1 MNAPPRSYVETS
13 LGCLAFQRSGS
24 GEPVVLMHGSLVTSD
39 DMVLALMAQLS
50 DRYEVVAFDRPGH
63 GGSAQTPTK
72 QGSPYAQAKMIME
85 GWRALGIERPIIVG
99 HSFGGAVAMCAAI
112 DAPREVGSV
121 LALAPICFPEVR
133 VEHVMFGPRA
143 ASFAGEWLARSIGK
157 VTDLVTLPLLRNSMF
172 FPQVMPSNY
181 AAEYP
186 FAWASTSEMM
196 IADGKDGMA
205 SYLALAESAVR
216 YSSCG
221 VPVRIFGG
229 THDVVVTNARH
240 GLAAA
245 SLMPNSTFRW
255 MPGLGHMLH
264 HFCASDICHSVD
276 QMQLE
281 RLSQSVRL

>member
-1 MNAPPRSYVETS
+1 MKAPPRSYVET
-13 LGCLAFQRSGS
+13 GAGRLAFQRSGL
-24 GEPVVLMHGSLVTSD
+24 GEPVVLIHGSLVTSD

-50 DRYEVVAFDRPGH
+50 DRYDVLAFDRPGH

-72 QGSPYAQAKMIME
+72 QGSPYAQAKMIVE
-85 GWRALGIERPIIVG
+85 GWRTLGIERPIIVG
-99 HSFGGAVAMCAAI
+99 HSFGGAVALCAAI
-112 DAPREVGSV
+112 EAPGEVSSV

-143 ASFAGEWLARSIGK
+143 APFAGEWLARSIGK
-157 VTDLVTLPLLRNSMF
+157 VADVMTLPLLRNAMF
-172 FPQVMPSNY
+172 FPQPMPSSY

-205 SYLALAESAVR
+205 SYLALAESAGR
-216 YSSCG
+216 YSLCD

-245 SLMPNSTFRW
+245 CLMPNSAFRW

-264 HFCASDICHSVD
+264 HFCANEICQSID
-276 QMQLE
+276 QMQL
-281 RLSQSVRL
+281 RQIPPSDRS